1 VCIIE
6 RATTPRERTLRSDLV
21 NVVADASAAQ
31 VKAPAIIVVGGVVT
45 ALHDASAALMGNAVQ
60 DGDALMPED
69 MVAAVRQARA
79 ALALLESI

>member
-1 VCIIE
+1 MCIIE
-6 RATTPRERTLRSDLV
+6 RATTPRERTLFSDLV

-45 ALHDASAALMGNAVQ
+45 ALHDASALMGNAVK

-69 MVAAVRQARA
+69 MVAAVQQARA